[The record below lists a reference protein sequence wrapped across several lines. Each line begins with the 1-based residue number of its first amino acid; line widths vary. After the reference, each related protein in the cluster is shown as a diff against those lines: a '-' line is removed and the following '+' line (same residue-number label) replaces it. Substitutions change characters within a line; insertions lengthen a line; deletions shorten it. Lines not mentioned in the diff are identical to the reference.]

1 MLARTRVRLTTKTE
15 FKSSQTFHQTIYE
28 RELNNTMRVQF
39 KLENL
44 KSFEPATQNQHR
56 NKQFTPRTPQVRF
69 HTTHSRQ
76 KKLCSRQQPR
86 LILMD
91 KTPWPACSACGCATA
106 RIKPSVRKSNTEMT
120 NRNHPVLRKAKSSP
134 TEAGRRTHAR
144 SGHTPSRRQNHG
156 DSIAARFEA
165 GTEKPRKKLQ
175 INRGAGN
182 RALGTCSHAS

>member
-1 MLARTRVRLTTKTE
+1 LSLLNRRLKIDTE
-15 FKSSQTFHQTIYE
+15 TCSC
-28 RELNNTMRVQF
+28 NNSRQGPHKF
-39 KLENL
+39 A
-44 KSFEPATQNQHR
+44 S
-56 NKQFTPRTPQVRF
+56 TPNTA
-69 HTTHSRQ
+69 RQ

-86 LILMD
+86 LILVD

-120 NRNHPVLRKAKSSP
+120 NRNHPALRKAKSSP

-156 DSIAARFEA
+156 DSTAARFEA